1 MIIVDVWISTTIG
14 NVLIDKVVY
23 DIVADMVDVFIKSI
37 LVSS

>member
-1 MIIVDVWISTTIG
+1 MFGYLQPIG